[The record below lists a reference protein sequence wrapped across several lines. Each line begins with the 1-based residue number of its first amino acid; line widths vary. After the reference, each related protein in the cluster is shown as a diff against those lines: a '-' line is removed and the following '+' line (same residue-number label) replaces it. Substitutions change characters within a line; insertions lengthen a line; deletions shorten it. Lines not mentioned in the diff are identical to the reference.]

1 MKQIRDCLC
10 DIISTIIP
18 EEEEVSCYEQKTD
31 NLKIAKILLDLLF
44 SNNIF
49 KMFAAC
55 CSCSKT
61 ECQDCSNRVFKQLEQ
76 LCAETPLHQEWK
88 EFSLFHLH
96 YMLDNMVD
104 LNPSVQV
111 YVDWELKNYKNTQL
125 QIIELEEQGDNEEL
139 IIEYL
144 YTVTMD
150 TERIRQEENSI
161 RLLFESIL
169 LLNTNILKDE
179 RFQEIIEKNS
189 DQLKR
194 VLSMS

>member
-55 CSCSKT
+55 CSCSNT
-61 ECQDCSNRVFKQLEQ
+61 DCSDCSNRVFKQLEQ
-76 LCAETPLHQEWK
+76 LCAETPLRQEWK
-88 EFSLFHLH
+88 EFSIFHLH
-96 YMLDNMVD
+96 YMLDNGVD

-111 YVDWELKNYKNTQL
+111 YVDWELKNYNNTQL

-139 IIEYL
+139 ILEYL
-144 YTVTMD
+144 DTVTVN
-150 TERIRQEENSI
+150 TERIRQEEKSI

-189 DQLKR
+189 NQLKN
-194 VLSMS
+194 VLSLN

>member
-1 MKQIRDCLC
+1 MKEVRDILC

-96 YMLDNMVD
+96 YMFDNMVD

-111 YVDWELKNYKNTQL
+111 YVDWELKNYNNTQL
-125 QIIELEEQGDNEEL
+125 QIIELEEQGDNENL
-139 IIEYL
+139 IFEFL
-144 YTVTMD
+144 DTVTVN
-150 TERIRQEENSI
+150 TERIQREEKSI

-179 RFQEIIEKNS
+179 RFQGLIYENS
-189 DQLKR
+189 DQLKN
-194 VLSMS
+194 VLSLN